1 MKIRLQW
8 VVFDA
13 FYGRDLGLLREL
25 ERISVIFMAQIPE
38 SHNVFLKDFELKTP
52 KQKSVRGRKARKPKP
67 TRTPISI
74 KEYVKTLGSA
84 DWTKLTVRTA
94 SNGLLKSYYHRI
106 PVRLFDEQS
115 LTKSRFTLM
124 IRKEMNG
131 DISFH
136 LTNSKAHLHRLAYM
150 QGQRYF
156 VEQAFREAKQ
166 ELGMDQYQVR
176 GYGAWHKHMALLMMA
191 QLFLQKEKVCI
202 NPK

>member
-1 MKIRLQW
+1 MKIRFQW

-38 SHNVFLKDFELKTP
+38 SHNVFLKDFELKIP

-106 PVRLFDEQS
+106 PVWLFDEQS
-115 LTKSRFTLM
+115 LTKSKFTL
-124 IRKEMNG
+124 I
-131 DISFH
+131 
-136 LTNSKAHLHRLAYM
+136 NSTAII
-150 QGQRYF
+150 
-156 VEQAFREAKQ
+156 
-166 ELGMDQYQVR
+166 
-176 GYGAWHKHMALLMMA
+176 
-191 QLFLQKEKVCI
+191 FLVC
-202 NPK
+202 